1 MGPRLVQ
8 VVCTRLGGTH
18 TYAPVQAVYGTDHE
32 VRPLAPVPR
41 YKQIAAILRDRIE
54 CGELEPDRPI
64 PSEVQIQQEFGVA
77 RETARRA
84 VALLRDEGHVVTVPG
99 MGTYV

>member
-1 MGPRLVQ
+1 MK
-8 VVCTRLGGTH
+8 
-18 TYAPVQAVYGTDHE
+18 YD
-32 VRPLAPVPR
+32 PLAPVPR
-41 YKQIAAILRDRIE
+41 YRQIAAILRERIE
-54 CGELEPDRPI
+54 SGELEPDRPI

-99 MGTYV
+99 MGTYVKAPRQPGES